1 MTTNGFVKFY
11 IRRIDDAAR
20 ELARYKQGLVD
31 VYANEIY
38 EELKDRPHVNL
49 TDYVIDK
56 SNQSGL
62 YDAIRGLEH
71 EFSLDINELTFA
83 IELAVGAR
91 LNADKQQK

>member
-1 MTTNGFVKFY
+1 MASNESVKFY
-11 IRRIDDAAR
+11 IGRMQQVFC
-20 ELARYKQGLVD
+20 ELVSCKRALVEL
-31 VYANEIY
+31 YANEIY
-38 EELKDRPHVNL
+38 EELKGKPHVNL
-49 TDYVIDK
+49 TEYVIAK
-56 SNQSGL
+56 SNDTGL